1 MSEKN
6 RLYANIEAIVL
17 LGVIIALTLLSAIP
31 FFISLYLFIGY
42 ILFLIGYFLIL
53 ITKHS
58 FKEYRPFLVTIF
70 VVCYPLLIV
79 GFVIKKIL
87 GGDYEFKN

>member
-1 MSEKN
+1 MIRVGNPKKLKEEQMSEKN

-42 ILFLIGYFLIL
+42 FLFLTGYFIIL
-53 ITKHS
+53 IKKHS
-58 FKEYRPFLVTIF
+58 
-70 VVCYPLLIV
+70 
-79 GFVIKKIL
+79 
-87 GGDYEFKN
+87 

>member
-17 LGVIIALTLLSAIP
+17 LGVIIVLTLLSAIP
-31 FFISLYLFIGY
+31 FFILLYLFIGY

-53 ITKHS
+53 ITRHS

-70 VVCYPLLIV
+70 VVCYPLLIL
-79 GFVIKKIL
+79 GVIIKIL

>member
-17 LGVIIALTLLSAIP
+17 LGVIIVLTLLSAIP
-31 FFISLYLFIGY
+31 FFILLYLFIGY

-53 ITKHS
+53 ITRHS

-70 VVCYPLLIV
+70 VVCYPLLIL
-79 GFVIKKIL
+79 GVIIKIL
-87 GGDYEFKN
+87 GGDNK

>member
-17 LGVIIALTLLSAIP
+17 LGVIIVLTLLSAIP

-42 ILFLIGYFLIL
+42 ILFFIGYFLIL
-53 ITKHS
+53 ITSS
-58 FKEYRPFLVTIF
+58 FEEYRPFLVTIF
-70 VVCYPLLIV
+70 VVCYPLLIL
-79 GFVIKKIL
+79 GFVIKIL
-87 GGDYEFKN
+87 GCDNK